1 MQITGGY
8 LKSRKI
14 ISPKGSNVRPT
25 LSKTRES
32 LFNVLANLIDF
43 DGSAF
48 LDIFA
53 GSGIIGFE
61 AASRGFASVDFLE
74 KDRKTFALLKENAKI
89 LGISAGIFYGDALK
103 LLKTVSKSY
112 DVIYVDPP
120 YAMGLYDDV
129 VRVINEKNILN
140 KGGIL
145 VLEHPQVLK
154 IDFNDFEINK
164 QKKYSDKILTFLN
177 KKAAN

>member
-74 KDRKTFALLKENAKI
+74 KGIAL
-89 LGISAGIFYGDALK
+89 
-103 LLKTVSKSY
+103 
-112 DVIYVDPP
+112 
-120 YAMGLYDDV
+120 
-129 VRVINEKNILN
+129 
-140 KGGIL
+140 
-145 VLEHPQVLK
+145 
-154 IDFNDFEINK
+154 
-164 QKKYSDKILTFLN
+164 QK
-177 KKAAN
+177 